1 MNMTS
6 AMSLLLLFV
15 QLVLEHTN
23 TLDMAEFYL
32 MLTDAASVNVVMVV
46 DATVCPDDELRAVQC
61 FRPIHLQSL
70 AAYETKVQILELRLI
85 AQNLFHKPQKKK
97 SYIK

>member
-1 MNMTS
+1 MTRPPLS
-6 AMSLLLLFV
+6 IIG
-15 QLVLEHTN
+15 TKR
-23 TLDMAEFYL
+23 TLTILGMVVADVYL

-46 DATVCPDDELRAVQC
+46 DATECPDDESGAVQC

-70 AAYETKVQILELRLI
+70 AAYETKVQILELQLI

-97 SYIK
+97 SYIKLSI